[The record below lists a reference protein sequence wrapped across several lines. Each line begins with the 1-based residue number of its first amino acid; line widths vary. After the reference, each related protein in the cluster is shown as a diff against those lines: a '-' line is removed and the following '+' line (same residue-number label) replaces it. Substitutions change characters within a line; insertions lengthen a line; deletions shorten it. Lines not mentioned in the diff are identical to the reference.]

1 MFVFEKCSYE
11 ELQIIRERERLL
23 LSGWTLIEKEYI
35 DETKKIF
42 DKAGNMIALIN
53 FYFHDEKK
61 EKMCIVLFEVFPR
74 YRNRGLGKRII
85 DQFLKRYHGEVEL
98 LPSSKASE
106 FFWEK
111 CGFVEGCYLDLR

>member
-53 FYFHDEKK
+53 FYIFMMKRKK
-61 EKMCIVLFEVFPR
+61 
-74 YRNRGLGKRII
+74 
-85 DQFLKRYHGEVEL
+85 
-98 LPSSKASE
+98 
-106 FFWEK
+106 K
-111 CGFVEGCYLDLR
+111 CV

>member
-61 EKMCIVLFEVFPR
+61 KCI
-74 YRNRGLGKRII
+74 
-85 DQFLKRYHGEVEL
+85 
-98 LPSSKASE
+98 
-106 FFWEK
+106 
-111 CGFVEGCYLDLR
+111 